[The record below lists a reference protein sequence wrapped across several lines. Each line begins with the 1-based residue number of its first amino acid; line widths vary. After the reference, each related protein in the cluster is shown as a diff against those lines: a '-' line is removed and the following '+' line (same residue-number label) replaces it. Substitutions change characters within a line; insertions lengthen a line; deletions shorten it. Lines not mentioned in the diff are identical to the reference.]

1 MYVFISCGLASER
14 YDFFECSNEKYNKE
28 YTKQFFDKIAARETE
43 LDKAE
48 LTELCKN
55 VATMAKADLEKLMK
69 QISEKLLADIA
80 ELSKL
85 YIGESDKETMKQ
97 DMEAILAYVEKMNE
111 LNTDDIELA
120 EQRSEETPKFREDEV
135 REMYSVQEVLAN
147 APKVSNGMFEVPN
160 TLN

>member
-1 MYVFISCGLASER
+1 M
-14 YDFFECSNEKYNKE
+14 
-28 YTKQFFDKIAARETE
+28 T
-43 LDKAE
+43 
-48 LTELCKN
+48 
-55 VATMAKADLEKLMK
+55 

-80 ELSKL
+80 GLSKL

-135 REMYSVQEVLAN
+135 REMYSLQEVLAN

>member
-1 MYVFISCGLASER
+1 
-14 YDFFECSNEKYNKE
+14 
-28 YTKQFFDKIAARETE
+28 
-43 LDKAE
+43 
-48 LTELCKN
+48 
-55 VATMAKADLEKLMK
+55 MK

-85 YIGESDKETMKQ
+85 YIGESDKKTMKQ

-120 EQRSEETPKFREDEV
+120 EQRSEETPKFCEDEV